1 MFTDEAVLAEDL
13 GFDYVSTSEH
23 HFEDDAWSPS
33 QLVILSNI
41 AGRTSRLRFHTN
53 IFLLPLHHPLQV
65 SEDAATVDLL
75 SNGRM
80 DLICGTSSVLEEF
93 EPFGVPAK
101 SRWSRFW
108 EEMEIIRLSYAQDTF
123 EFHGK
128 HFYFPTRSAR
138 PPSRSRTPSRCGS
151 VVSARS
157 SSWNRAAGAFTPRAA
172 RNSGPST
179 CRA

>member
-1 MFTDEAVLAEDL
+1 MFTDEAVLAQEL

-33 QLVILSNI
+33 QLVILPNL

-53 IFLLPLHHPLQV
+53 IFLLPLHHPLRV

-80 DLICGTSSVLEEF
+80 DLICGTGSVLEEF
-93 EPFGVPAK
+93 EAFGVPAK

-108 EEMEIIRLSYAQDTF
+108 EEMGIIRLSYAAYTF

-128 HFYFPTRSAR
+128 HSDFPNPIRQTQASPEPLPVVGRWSRLEAPAR
-138 PPSRSRTPSRCGS
+138 IGPPGLSRPGRRELP
-151 VVSARS
+151 A
-157 SSWNRAAGAFTPRAA
+157 
-172 RNSGPST
+172 
-179 CRA
+179 